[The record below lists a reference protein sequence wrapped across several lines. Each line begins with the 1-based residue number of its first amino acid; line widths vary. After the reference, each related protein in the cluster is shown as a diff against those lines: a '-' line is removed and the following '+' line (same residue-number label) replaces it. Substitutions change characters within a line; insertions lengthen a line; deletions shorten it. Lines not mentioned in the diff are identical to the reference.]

1 MPDPE
6 AVVVRELL
14 GPAEALPAVVPP
26 PIKPGE
32 EAPVDL
38 LPPFPPFPLP
48 LADLTEGG
56 REGDELERRDLALD
70 FEDEANDEVDAVL
83 LS

>member
-6 AVVVRELL
+6 PVVVRELL
-14 GPAEALPAVVPP
+14 GPAETPPAVVPP
-26 PIKPGE
+26 PTKPGE

-38 LPPFPPFPLP
+38 LPFPPFPLP